1 MTSDE
6 DGQLA
11 ELLSQLAERVED
23 LAERVEDLEQ
33 VEHSP
38 WPAATDSLKQWVDT
52 FLNPTFYM
60 EVLLKDWWTNNAVI
74 SELQALYEAYLAM
87 KDPKAT
93 GWDKTAW
100 HRIRAE
106 TEERIRV
113 HNKRNSGPAAGWEPH

>member
-1 MTSDE
+1 MTSD
-6 DGQLA
+6 DDSQLA

-33 VEHSP
+33 VEHNP
-38 WPAATDSLKQWVDT
+38 WPAATESLKHWVDT

-60 EVLLKDWWTNNAVI
+60 EALLKDWWTNNAVM
-74 SELQALYEAYLAM
+74 SELQALYEAYLEM
-87 KDPKAT
+87 KAPNAT
-93 GWDKTAW
+93 GWDKTSW

-113 HNKRNSGPAAGWEPH
+113 HIKRNSGAAGWGDH